1 MDRNQAKEFYPI
13 LQAYAEGRVIE
24 CRTKPSALS
33 KSWQDMNEWTEMKE
47 LEYWNNIEY
56 RIKQQSEA
64 KFRPFNTE
72 EECWQEIRKHE
83 PFIKYKV
90 IESSKDVYLIIQ
102 RIKTDGIE
110 TDVERLDFETA
121 FEWFT
126 FADGVPF
133 GVKVEEQ
140 LWHGYVQD
148 LVAKK
153 GLSMDSYKNEMN
165 GIYSSS
171 VCEETIDEAPMAYKS
186 TEEIV
191 ELIKPTVNVID
202 VIKPIYNFK
211 AKL

>member
-1 MDRNQAKEFYPI
+1 MTEVELYNE
-13 LQAYAEGRVIE
+13 LQNVEGCLKIADSQITEIRKKKDKIMNDFLSLLPFQEEGRVIE
-24 CRTKPSALS
+24 CRTKPSAV
-33 KSWQDMNEWTEMKE
+33 KGTDVPNDWTEMKE

-133 GVKVEEQ
+133 GVKVEE
-140 LWHGYVQD
+140 
-148 LVAKK
+148 
-153 GLSMDSYKNEMN
+153 
-165 GIYSSS
+165 
-171 VCEETIDEAPMAYKS
+171 
-186 TEEIV
+186 
-191 ELIKPTVNVID
+191 
-202 VIKPIYNFK
+202 
-211 AKL
+211 